1 MAQIEYNRKIMEKE
15 KQKQM
20 SQIEN
25 EAHLA
30 RITSQADA
38 DYYLME
44 KQAESNKVLLRHKKT
59 NPRPQSHCGWQW
71 GWGVDP
77 VISV

>member
-1 MAQIEYNRKIMEKE
+1 MEKE

-44 KQAESNKVLLRHKKT
+44 KQAESNKVLLRHNEPKT
-59 NPRPQSHCGWQW
+59 
-71 GWGVDP
+71 P
-77 VISV
+77 VLLWLV